1 MEIRER
7 KPGADKCIG
16 IDIGGTNIKGVLLE
30 GRKILKRVR
39 CSTPSRIPG
48 MTVKAVCE
56 LVERLS
62 EKQKPNVPIG
72 IACAGEID
80 ENGVI
85 TADNLGWDKMD
96 FASGL
101 RKAGLSDFA
110 LYQDAYAASEAEYRA
125 GALQNTP
132 NAVYLCIGTGIGGNV
147 FMDGRSLRKLSKNS
161 CELGHMSIH
170 ADGRRCSCGNKGC
183 FEEYASAGAL
193 SRMSGSR
200 YSAAEIVR
208 RAQEG
213 DAEMLKLW
221 EVYLGEL
228 AAGVMNCLILY
239 APSAVCI
246 GGGMSLSGEFLLSGL
261 HAKLR
266 EFPYFNNCFSN
277 VRLLTAAFAGE
288 AGAVGAALLTE
299 EAV

>member
-62 EKQKPNVPIG
+62 EKQKPNLPIG

-85 TADNLGWDKMD
+85 TADNLGWDKVD

-101 RKAGLSDFA
+101 RKAGLRISPCI
-110 LYQDAYAASEAEYRA
+110 R
-125 GALQNTP
+125 TP
-132 NAVYLCIGTGIGGNV
+132 MQPPRPNIAPEHCKTRRMRCISV
-147 FMDGRSLRKLSKNS
+147 SAR
-161 CELGHMSIH
+161 
-170 ADGRRCSCGNKGC
+170 
-183 FEEYASAGAL
+183 ASAA
-193 SRMSGSR
+193 
-200 YSAAEIVR
+200 
-208 RAQEG
+208 
-213 DAEMLKLW
+213 
-221 EVYLGEL
+221 
-228 AAGVMNCLILY
+228 
-239 APSAVCI
+239 
-246 GGGMSLSGEFLLSGL
+246 MSLW
-261 HAKLR
+261 
-266 EFPYFNNCFSN
+266 
-277 VRLLTAAFAGE
+277 T
-288 AGAVGAALLTE
+288 VGHCGDFRKTPANWGI
-299 EAV
+299 